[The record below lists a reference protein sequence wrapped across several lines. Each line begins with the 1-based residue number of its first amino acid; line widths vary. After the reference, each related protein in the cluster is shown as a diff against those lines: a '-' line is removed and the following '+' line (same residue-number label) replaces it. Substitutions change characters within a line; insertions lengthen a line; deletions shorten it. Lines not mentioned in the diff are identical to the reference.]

1 VYHHDAEL
9 LELSPKINSTRLQLL
24 GKILTPEFQILYADQ
39 HDVYNRMRRRELQS
53 GFGTSTSRNQP
64 MQFAEE
70 PTPEPKTFQ
79 TPPTFCNCL

>member
-1 VYHHDAEL
+1 
-9 LELSPKINSTRLQLL
+9 
-24 GKILTPEFQILYADQ
+24 LYADQ